1 MRAVGPEEHRAS
13 LYSGSLIDA
22 VRFGRVMVPIRY
34 NIRSLL
40 ERRATSVM
48 TLSGVAL
55 VSMIFVIVFGFAAGL
70 RQSLLNAGEDRNVIV
85 LARGVTSENESYV
98 PHQAIELLRVRQ
110 EIAANQR
117 HQALLSRESIAG
129 VNISRTRGAK
139 EFALLRGVDPI
150 AYEVH
155 PNLRLV
161 EGHWPV
167 RGNGEW
173 VVGRR
178 LLARFPYLQ
187 PGTAFHYGHRDW
199 KIVGIFSDNDS
210 ARESEAWTDIE
221 DLTNDRHWNAG
232 AANALHLVL
241 NPGRAGEFAQAI
253 KADGRLTLHAE
264 TETEYYAAQAA
275 VAAQLRALGLI
286 VALALAIGA
295 TFGGMNTM
303 YTAVTRR
310 GREIGVLR
318 VLGFSRGDI
327 LSSFVIESAIL
338 GVAGGVA
345 GVVLATVVAWAIGLT
360 SHTMS
365 VGAMFFSYR
374 PTAGAIAAGVVAA
387 ATIGVAGGL
396 MPALRASRVDIV
408 SALREA

>member
-1 MRAVGPEEHRAS
+1 
-13 LYSGSLIDA
+13 
-22 VRFGRVMVPIRY
+22 MVPIRY
-34 NIRSLL
+34 NVRSLL

-48 TLSGVAL
+48 TMLGVAL

-70 RQSLLNAGEDRNVIV
+70 KESLLNAGEDRNVIV
-85 LARGVTSENESYV
+85 MARGVTSENESFV
-98 PHQAIELLRVRQ
+98 PHPATEILQVRP
-110 EIAANQR
+110 EIATNQQ

-129 VNISRTRGAK
+129 VNISRKAGAK

-167 RGNGEW
+167 RGNAEW

-178 LLARFPYLQ
+178 LFARFPYLQ
-187 PGTAFHYGHRDW
+187 PGATFHYGHREW
-199 KIVGIFSDNDS
+199 KIVGVFSDNDS
-210 ARESEAWTDIE
+210 ARESEAWTNLD
-221 DLTNDRHWNAG
+221 DLINDRHWDAG
-232 AANALHLVL
+232 GASALHVML
-241 NPGRAGEFAQAI
+241 NPGSANEFAQAI
-253 KADGRLTLHAE
+253 KADGRLTLQAE
-264 TETEYYAAQAA
+264 TETQYYAAQAS
-275 VAAQLRALGLI
+275 VAGQLRILGLI
-286 VALALAIGA
+286 VAIALAIGA

-327 LSSFVIESAIL
+327 LSSFVIESVIL

-345 GVVLATVVAWAIGLT
+345 GVVLATVVAWATGLT
-360 SHTMS
+360 SRTMNI
-365 VGAMFFSYR
+365 GAMFFSYR

-387 ATIGVAGGL
+387 ALIGVAGGL
-396 MPALRASRVDIV
+396 MPALRASRIGII

>member
-1 MRAVGPEEHRAS
+1 
-13 LYSGSLIDA
+13 
-22 VRFGRVMVPIRY
+22 MVPIRY
-34 NIRSLL
+34 NVRSLL

-48 TLSGVAL
+48 TMLGVAL

-70 RQSLLNAGEDRNVIV
+70 KESLLNAGEDRNVIV
-85 LARGVTSENESYV
+85 MARGVTSENESFV
-98 PHQAIELLRVRQ
+98 PHPATEILRVRP
-110 EIAANQR
+110 EIATNQE

-129 VNISRTRGAK
+129 VNISRRAGAK

-155 PNLRLV
+155 PNLHLV

-167 RGNGEW
+167 RGNAEW

-178 LLARFPYLQ
+178 LFARFPYLQ
-187 PGTAFHYGHRDW
+187 PGATFHYGHREW
-199 KIVGIFSDNDS
+199 KIVGVFSDNDS
-210 ARESEAWTDIE
+210 ARESEAWTDLE
-221 DLTNDRHWNAG
+221 DLINDRHWDAG
-232 AANALHLVL
+232 GASALHVVL
-241 NPGRAGEFAQAI
+241 NPGSAGEFAQAI
-253 KADGRLTLHAE
+253 KGDGRLTLQAE
-264 TETEYYAAQAA
+264 TETEYYAARAS
-275 VAAQLRALGLI
+275 VAGQLRILGLI
-286 VALALAIGA
+286 VAVALAIGA

-310 GREIGVLR
+310 SREIGVLR

-327 LSSFVIESAIL
+327 LSSFVIESVIL
-338 GVAGGVA
+338 GVAGGVV
-345 GVVLATVVAWAIGLT
+345 GVVLATVVAWATGLT
-360 SHTMS
+360 SRTMS

-387 ATIGVAGGL
+387 ALIGVAGGL
-396 MPALRASRVDIV
+396 MPALRASRIGII

>member
-1 MRAVGPEEHRAS
+1 
-13 LYSGSLIDA
+13 
-22 VRFGRVMVPIRY
+22 MVPIRY
-34 NIRSLL
+34 NVRSLL

-48 TLSGVAL
+48 TMLGVAL

-70 RQSLLNAGEDRNVIV
+70 NESLRNAGEDRNVIV
-85 LARGVTSENESYV
+85 MARGVTSENESFV
-98 PHQAIELLRVRQ
+98 PHPATEILQVRP
-110 EIAANQR
+110 EIAINQQ

-129 VNISRTRGAK
+129 VNISRKAGAK

-155 PNLRLV
+155 RNLHLV

-167 RGNGEW
+167 RGNAEW

-187 PGTAFHYGHRDW
+187 PGATFHYGHREW

-210 ARESEAWTDIE
+210 ARESEAWTDID
-221 DLTNDRHWNAG
+221 DLINDRHWDAG
-232 AANALHLVL
+232 GASALHVVL
-241 NPGRAGEFAQAI
+241 NPGSVSEFADAI
-253 KADGRLTLHAE
+253 KGDGRLTLQAE
-264 TETEYYAAQAA
+264 TETEYYAAQAS
-275 VAAQLRALGLI
+275 VAGQLRILGLI
-286 VALALAIGA
+286 VAIALAIGA

-327 LSSFVIESAIL
+327 LSSFVIESVIL
-338 GVAGGVA
+338 GVTGGVA
-345 GVVLATVVAWAIGLT
+345 GVVLATIVAWATGLT
-360 SHTMS
+360 SRTMS

-387 ATIGVAGGL
+387 ALIGVAGGL
-396 MPALRASRVDIV
+396 MPALRASRIGII

>member
-1 MRAVGPEEHRAS
+1 M
-13 LYSGSLIDA
+13 
-22 VRFGRVMVPIRY
+22 PIRY
-34 NIRSLL
+34 NIRSVL
-40 ERRATSVM
+40 ERRATSLM
-48 TLSGVAL
+48 TILGVAL

-70 RQSLLNAGEDRNVIV
+70 KQSLLNASADRNVIV

-98 PHQAIELLRVRQ
+98 PHQAIELLRVRP
-110 EIAANQR
+110 EIATDQR
-117 HQALLSRESIAG
+117 HQALLSQESIAG

-155 PNLRLV
+155 SNLHLV

-187 PGTAFHYGHRDW
+187 LGATFHYGHRDW
-199 KIVGIFSDNDS
+199 KIVGVFSDNDS

-221 DLTNDRHWNAG
+221 DLINDRHWNAG
-232 AANALHLVL
+232 AAAALHLVL

-253 KADGRLTLHAE
+253 KADGRMTVQAE

-275 VAAQLRALGLI
+275 VAAKLRALGLI
-286 VALALAIGA
+286 VGLALAIGA

-327 LSSFVIESAIL
+327 LSSFVIESVIL
-338 GVAGGVA
+338 GIAGGVA
-345 GVVLATVVAWAIGLT
+345 GVVLANAVAWATGLT
-360 SHTMS
+360 SRTMN

-374 PTAGAIAAGVVAA
+374 PTSGAIVAGIVAA
-387 ATIGVAGGL
+387 TIIGVAGGL
-396 MPALRASRVDIV
+396 MPALRASRIGIV
-408 SALREA
+408 RALREA

>member
-1 MRAVGPEEHRAS
+1 
-13 LYSGSLIDA
+13 
-22 VRFGRVMVPIRY
+22 MVPIRY

-40 ERRATSVM
+40 QRRATSLM
-48 TLSGVAL
+48 TILGVAL
-55 VSMIFVIVFGFAAGL
+55 VSMIFVIVFGFSAGL
-70 RQSLLNAGEDRNVIV
+70 KQSLLNAGEDRNVIV
-85 LARGVTSENESYV
+85 LARGVTSENESYI
-98 PHQAIELLRVRQ
+98 PHQAIEILRVRP
-110 EIAANQR
+110 EIATDQR

-129 VNISRTRGAK
+129 VNISRRRGAK
-139 EFALLRGVDPI
+139 EFALLRGVDPT

-155 PNLRLV
+155 SNLHLV
-161 EGHWPV
+161 EGHRPV

-187 PGTAFHYGHRDW
+187 LGSAFHYGHRDW
-199 KIVGIFSDNDS
+199 KIVGVFSDNDS

-221 DLTNDRHWNAG
+221 DLINDRHWDAG
-232 AANALHLVL
+232 AAAALHIVL
-241 NPGRAGEFAQAI
+241 KPGSAGEFAQAI
-253 KADGRLTLHAE
+253 KADGRLKVEAE
-264 TETEYYAAQAA
+264 TETQYYAAQAA
-275 VAAQLRALGLI
+275 VAAQLRTLGLI

-318 VLGFSRGDI
+318 VLGFSRGSI
-327 LSSFVIESAIL
+327 LSSFVVESVIL
-338 GVAGGVA
+338 GIAGGVA
-345 GVVLATVVAWAIGLT
+345 GVVLAAAVAWATGLT
-360 SHTMS
+360 SRTMS

-374 PTAGAIAAGVVAA
+374 PTPGAIVAGIMA
-387 ATIGVAGGL
+387 ATTIGIAGGL
-396 MPALRASRVDIV
+396 MPALRASRVRII

>member
-1 MRAVGPEEHRAS
+1 
-13 LYSGSLIDA
+13 
-22 VRFGRVMVPIRY
+22 MVPIRY
-34 NIRSLL
+34 NVRSLL

-48 TLSGVAL
+48 TMLGVAL

-70 RQSLLNAGEDRNVIV
+70 KESLRNAGEDRNVIV
-85 LARGVTSENESYV
+85 MARGVTSENESFV
-98 PHQAIELLRVRQ
+98 PHPATEILQVRP
-110 EIAANQR
+110 EIATNQQ
-117 HQALLSRESIAG
+117 HQPLLSRESIAG
-129 VNISRTRGAK
+129 VNISRRAGAK

-155 PNLRLV
+155 PNLHLV

-167 RGNGEW
+167 RGNAEW

-187 PGTAFHYGHRDW
+187 PGATFHYGHREW
-199 KIVGIFSDNDS
+199 KIVGVFSDNDS
-210 ARESEAWTDIE
+210 ARESEAWTDID
-221 DLTNDRHWNAG
+221 DLINDRHWDAG
-232 AANALHLVL
+232 GASALHVVL
-241 NPGRAGEFAQAI
+241 NPGSAKEFADAI
-253 KADGRLTLHAE
+253 KADGRLTLQAE
-264 TETEYYAAQAA
+264 TETEYYAAQAS
-275 VAAQLRALGLI
+275 VAGQLRILGLI
-286 VALALAIGA
+286 VAIALAIGA

-310 GREIGVLR
+310 SREIGVLR

-327 LSSFVIESAIL
+327 LSSFVIESVIL
-338 GVAGGVA
+338 GVAGGAA
-345 GVVLATVVAWAIGLT
+345 GVVLASVVAWATGLT
-360 SHTMS
+360 SRTMS

-387 ATIGVAGGL
+387 ALIGVAGGL
-396 MPALRASRVDIV
+396 MPALRASRIGII

>member
-1 MRAVGPEEHRAS
+1 
-13 LYSGSLIDA
+13 
-22 VRFGRVMVPIRY
+22 MVPIRY

-55 VSMIFVIVFGFAAGL
+55 VAMIFVIVFGFAAGL

-85 LARGVTSENESYV
+85 LARGVTSENQSFV
-98 PHQAIELLRVRQ
+98 PHQAIELLRVRP
-110 EIAANQR
+110 EIAIDQR
-117 HQALLSRESIAG
+117 HQALLSPESIAG

-155 PNLRLV
+155 SNLHLV

-178 LLARFPYLQ
+178 LLSRYPYLQ
-187 PGTAFHYGHRDW
+187 YGATFHYGHRDW
-199 KIVGIFSDNDS
+199 KIVGVFSDNDS
-210 ARESEAWTDIE
+210 ARESEALTDIE
-221 DLTNDRHWNAG
+221 DLINDRHWDAG
-232 AANALHLVL
+232 AAAALHLVL
-241 NPGRAGEFAQAI
+241 NRGSAGEFARAI
-253 KADGRLTLHAE
+253 KADGRLTLQAE

-275 VAAQLRALGLI
+275 VAAQLRMLGMI

-318 VLGFSRGDI
+318 VLGFSRGNI
-327 LSSFVIESAIL
+327 LSSFLIESAIL
-338 GVAGGVA
+338 GVAGGIA
-345 GVVLATVVAWAIGLT
+345 GVVLATVVAWATGLT
-360 SHTMS
+360 SRTMS

-374 PTAGAIAAGVVAA
+374 PTPGAIAAGVVAA
-387 ATIGVAGGL
+387 TAIGVAGGL
-396 MPALRASRVDIV
+396 MPALRASRIGIV